1 MSSDENDHEEVRTVK
16 EENKVPI
23 VLRTMVSGP
32 EAGSI
37 IGRKGETIK
46 NMREESRAKIKI
58 EGDGPTERIIT
69 VDGPTDS
76 IFKAYTMICKV
87 LESRDKKDDKA
98 KERKARSDSV
108 DSDELM
114 LTVLVPAS
122 QCGALIGKEGSKIK
136 EMRGNTGADI
146 HISADPL
153 PGSTEREMRLR
164 GKREQ
169 ITKCIYH
176 VCDILMENKPKG
188 EVRLYIPDRIDRER
202 ERDRSFRGERYAERE
217 VDPRADYYR
226 TGRLGRRGDE
236 SPPVR
241 YGSSVHHPFDAIM
254 DFARRHDGGMRL
266 SSGGSMRSGGH
277 LAGST
282 ASVHET
288 KHEMNVSNEQVGAV
302 IGRKGSKINEI
313 RSISGANINIMEIG
327 ASKRDRRDFSSDPD
341 RERVIEIIG
350 TPEQVAVAKSF
361 ISVAVELAEGAERR
375 DYRRNDRDRSRS
387 RERGARYDDRR
398 RW

>member
-1 MSSDENDHEEVRTVK
+1 
-16 EENKVPI
+16 
-23 VLRTMVSGP
+23 
-32 EAGSI
+32 
-37 IGRKGETIK
+37 
-46 NMREESRAKIKI
+46 
-58 EGDGPTERIIT
+58 
-69 VDGPTDS
+69 
-76 IFKAYTMICKV
+76 MICKV
-87 LESRDKKDDKA
+87 LESREKKENLARDR
-98 KERKARSDSV
+98 KEKSGSV
-108 DSDELM
+108 DPDQLL

-136 EMRGNTGADI
+136 EMRENTGAEI

-153 PGSTEREMRLR
+153 PGSSEREMKLR

-176 VCDILMENKPKG
+176 VCDILLENKPKG
-188 EVRLYIPDRIDRER
+188 QEILYKPTTDRDHR
-202 ERDRSFRGERYAERE
+202 ERDRDRSLRSERLSERDY
-217 VDPRADYYR
+217 DPRGDFYR
-226 TGRLGRRGDE
+226 RMGRRDD
-236 SPPVR
+236 SPPPAPR
-241 YGSSVHHPFDAIM
+241 FAGHHPFDAIM
-254 DFARRHDGGMRL
+254 DFARRHDGMRL
-266 SSGGSMRSGGH
+266 AGGSQRSHLGG
-277 LAGST
+277 
-282 ASVHET
+282 ET
-288 KHEMNVSNEQVGAV
+288 KYEMNVSNDQVGAV

-313 RSISGANINIMEIG
+313 RQISGANINIMEIG
-327 ASKRDRRDFSSDPD
+327 SSKRDRRDFSSDPD